1 MVSIAHH
8 TVTIRMPV
16 ELFKWLEKYAATEHR
31 SVNQQILKF
40 IEDKKKEETATKK

>member
-1 MVSIAHH
+1 MVNIAHH

-16 ELFKWLEKYAATEHR
+16 DLFKWLEKYAAAEHR

-40 IEDKKKEETATKK
+40 IEDVKKEESSKK